1 MTLIQM
7 KIRHKELLKI
17 AESDVMTESEFDE
30 LVVGIEDDVE
40 GVDDDEDE
48 AEELL
53 KVDCVLLELSDDSII
68 NCDCFLDSSILYIMN
83 IIYIL
88 LILY

>member
-30 LVVGIEDDVE
+30 LM
-40 GVDDDEDE
+40 
-48 AEELL
+48 ALY
-53 KVDCVLLELSDDSII
+53 KKI
-68 NCDCFLDSSILYIMN
+68 NNL
-83 IIYIL
+83 
-88 LILY
+88 